1 MWGAIIQAIDHA
13 MGRMHEGA
21 GAGIKVAN
29 SQHGGGAPISN
40 MDTGAG
46 NAAKQ
51 DLRNQQET
59 TSEQDEAAEKAKIGS
74 NASSTGE
81 VPSEGG
87 QSQGGAGALG
97 SIGGGASGSVG
108 VGADADAGDAASSE
122 GASDTASSILSDVNA
137 KTAQNASS
145 GTDWR
150 SYGAGVGQGMAN
162 AGAIAQGKEPAKWE
176 DVNKDNAKNAAEKV
190 VKSWKKKDFGKSP
203 DDQQNTQQG
212 Q

>member
-13 MGRMHEGA
+13 MGRLHDAG

-40 MDTGAG
+40 MDSGAG
-46 NAAKQ
+46 DAAKQ

-59 TSEQDEAAEKAKIGS
+59 TSEQDEAAEKAKIGDNS
-74 NASSTGE
+74 SSTGE

-97 SIGGGASGSVG
+97 NIGGGIGG
-108 VGADADAGDAASSE
+108 GEGADSEGAADAASSV
-122 GASDTASSILSDVNA
+122 LSDANA

-145 GTDWR
+145 GTSWR
-150 SYGAGVGQGMAN
+150 SVGIGIGQGMAN
-162 AGAIAQGKEPAKWE
+162 AGAVAQGKEPAKWE
-176 DVNKDNAKNAAEKV
+176 DINKDNAKNAAEKV
-190 VKSWKKKDFGKSP
+190 VKSWRKKDFSKAS
-203 DDQQNTQQG
+203 DDPQNTQPANTQQG

>member
-13 MGRMHEGA
+13 LGRMHEGA

-40 MDTGAG
+40 MDSGTGKAS
-46 NAAKQ
+46 NAAQ
-51 DLRNQQET
+51 DIRNQQET

-97 SIGGGASGSVG
+97 S
-108 VGADADAGDAASSE
+108 VGADMSSGGDSGGEEAADAASSV
-122 GASDTASSILSDVNA
+122 LSDANA
-137 KTAQNASS
+137 KTAQGVGS
-145 GTDWR
+145 GTNWR
-150 SYGAGVGQGMAN
+150 SYGAGVGQGMAD
-162 AGAIAQGKEPAKWE
+162 AGVIAQGKTPAKWE
-176 DVNKDNAKNAAEKV
+176 DINKDNAKNAAEKV
-190 VKSWKKKDFGKSP
+190 VKGWKKKDFSKSP
-203 DDQQNTQQG
+203 DDQQNNQQG

>member
-13 MGRMHEGA
+13 LGRMHEGA

-40 MDTGAG
+40 MDSGAG

-97 SIGGGASGSVG
+97 NVGAGIGGGT
-108 VGADADAGDAASSE
+108 DAGAGDAASSE
-122 GASDTASSILSDVNA
+122 GAADAASSILSDASA
-137 KTAQNASS
+137 KTAENASS
-145 GTDWR
+145 GTGWR
-150 SYGAGVGQGMAN
+150 AYGAGVGQGMAN
-162 AGAIAQGKEPAKWE
+162 AGAIAQGKTPAKWE
-176 DVNKDNAKNAAEKV
+176 DINKDNAKNAAEKV
-190 VKSWKKKDFGKSP
+190 VKGWKKKDFNKSS
-203 DDQQNTQQG
+203 DDPQNAQQG

>member
-13 MGRMHEGA
+13 LGRMHEGA

-40 MDTGAG
+40 MDSGTG
-46 NAAKQ
+46 NVAKQ
-51 DLRNQQET
+51 DLRNQQDT

-87 QSQGGAGALG
+87 QSQGGVGALG
-97 SIGGGASGSVG
+97 S
-108 VGADADAGDAASSE
+108 VGADASAGDAASSE
-122 GASDTASSILSDVNA
+122 GAADAASSILSDASA
-137 KTAQNASS
+137 KTAQGVSS

-162 AGAIAQGKEPAKWE
+162 AGAIAQGKTPAKWE

-190 VKSWKKKDFGKSP
+190 VKGWKKKDFNKSS
-203 DDQQNTQQG
+203 DDPQNTQQG

>member
-13 MGRMHEGA
+13 LGRMHEGA

-40 MDTGAG
+40 MDSGAS
-46 NAAKQ
+46 NVAQ
-51 DLRNQQET
+51 DIRNQQDT

-97 SIGGGASGSVG
+97 NVGGSIGGGE
-108 VGADADAGDAASSE
+108 GADSEGAADAASSV
-122 GASDTASSILSDVNA
+122 LSDASA

-150 SYGAGVGQGMAN
+150 AYGAGVGQGMAN
-162 AGAIAQGKEPAKWE
+162 AGVIAQGKEPAKWE
-176 DVNKDNAKNAAEKV
+176 DINKDNAKNAAEKV
-190 VKSWKKKDFGKSP
+190 VKSWRKKDFSKAS
-203 DDQQNTQQG
+203 DDPQNTQPANTQQG

>member
-1 MWGAIIQAIDHA
+1 
-13 MGRMHEGA
+13 MGRLHDAG

-40 MDTGAG
+40 MDSGAG

-59 TSEQDEAAEKAKIGS
+59 TSEQDEAAEKAKIGDNS
-74 NASSTGE
+74 SSTGE

-97 SIGGGASGSVG
+97 NIGAGMGSGGDSGG
-108 VGADADAGDAASSE
+108 EEAADAASSV
-122 GASDTASSILSDVNA
+122 LSDANA
-137 KTAQNASS
+137 KTAENASS
-145 GTDWR
+145 GTNWR
-150 SYGAGVGQGMAN
+150 SVGIGIGQGMAN
-162 AGAIAQGKEPAKWE
+162 AGAVAKGKQPAKWE
-176 DVNKDNAKNAAEKV
+176 DINKDNAKNAAEKV
-190 VKSWKKKDFGKSP
+190 VKSWRKKDFSKSS
-203 DDQQNTQQG
+203 DDPQNAQPANVQQG

>member
-13 MGRMHEGA
+13 MGRLHDAG

-40 MDTGAG
+40 MDTGADI
-46 NAAKQ
+46 AAKQ
-51 DLRNQQET
+51 DLRIQQET
-59 TSEQDEAAEKAKIGS
+59 TSEQDEAAEKAKIGDNS
-74 NASSTGE
+74 SSTGE

-97 SIGGGASGSVG
+97 NIGGGA
-108 VGADADAGDAASSE
+108 DAGGDSAGGEEAADAASSV
-122 GASDTASSILSDVNA
+122 LSDANA

-145 GTDWR
+145 GPNWR
-150 SYGAGVGQGMAN
+150 SMGIGIGQGMAN
-162 AGAIAQGKEPAKWE
+162 AGAVAQGKQPAKWE
-176 DVNKDNAKNAAEKV
+176 DINKDNAKNAAEKV
-190 VKSWKKKDFGKSP
+190 VKSWRKKDFSKAS
-203 DDQQNTQQG
+203 DDPQNAQPANVQQG

>member
-13 MGRMHEGA
+13 LGRMHEGA

-40 MDTGAG
+40 MDSGAG

-97 SIGGGASGSVG
+97 NIGGGA
-108 VGADADAGDAASSE
+108 DAGESAGGEEAAES
-122 GASDTASSILSDVNA
+122 ASDILSDANA

-145 GTDWR
+145 LSGWR
-150 SYGAGVGQGMAN
+150 AYGAGVGQGMAN
-162 AGAIAQGKEPAKWE
+162 AGAVAQGKQPAKWE
-176 DVNKDNAKNAAEKV
+176 DINKDNAKNAAEKV
-190 VKSWKKKDFGKSP
+190 VKGWKKKDFSKSP
-203 DDQQNTQQG
+203 DDQQNAQQG

>member
-13 MGRMHEGA
+13 LGRMHEGA

-97 SIGGGASGSVG
+97 NIGGGA
-108 VGADADAGDAASSE
+108 DAGESAGGEEAADS
-122 GASDTASSILSDVNA
+122 ASDILSDANA

-145 GTDWR
+145 ASGWR
-150 SYGAGVGQGMAN
+150 AYGAGVGQGMAN
-162 AGAIAQGKEPAKWE
+162 AGVIAQGKTPAKWE
-176 DVNKDNAKNAAEKV
+176 DINKDNAKNAAEKV
-190 VKSWKKKDFGKSP
+190 VKGWKKKDFSKSP
-203 DDQQNTQQG
+203 DDQQNTQSTNTQQG

>member
-13 MGRMHEGA
+13 LGRMHESA

-40 MDTGAG
+40 MDT
-46 NAAKQ
+46 KQ
-51 DLRNQQET
+51 MGEADRSLVQQNQDT

-74 NASSTGE
+74 NATSAGE

-97 SIGGGASGSVG
+97 NIGAGIGGGDSGG
-108 VGADADAGDAASSE
+108 EEAA
-122 GASDTASSILSDVNA
+122 DTASDILSDANA

-145 GTDWR
+145 GSGWR
-150 SYGAGVGQGMAN
+150 AYGSGVGQGMAN
-162 AGAIAQGKEPAKWE
+162 AGAIAQGKTPAKWE
-176 DVNKDNAKNAAEKV
+176 DINKDNAKNAAEKV
-190 VKSWKKKDFGKSP
+190 VKAWKKKDFSKSP

-212 Q
+212 